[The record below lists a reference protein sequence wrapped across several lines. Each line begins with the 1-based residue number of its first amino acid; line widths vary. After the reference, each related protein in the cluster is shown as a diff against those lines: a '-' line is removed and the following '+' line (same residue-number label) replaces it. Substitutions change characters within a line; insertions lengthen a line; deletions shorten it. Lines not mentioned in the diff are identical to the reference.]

1 MVGMVV
7 MMMTAMMM
15 VIVMVMAIA
24 MVMMMMV
31 IFSLDSRD
39 GASEDQDLNA
49 SKTGKAK
56 TGPPQKRGT
65 AKESRKGISRFVAQ
79 DAESGPQEKR

>member
-1 MVGMVV
+1 

-24 MVMMMMV
+24 MVVMMMV

-39 GASEDQDLNA
+39 GASDDQDLNA
-49 SKTGKAK
+49 SKTGKRKNRAIPEK
-56 TGPPQKRGT
+56 GYGEKVKKR
-65 AKESRKGISRFVAQ
+65 
-79 DAESGPQEKR
+79 D